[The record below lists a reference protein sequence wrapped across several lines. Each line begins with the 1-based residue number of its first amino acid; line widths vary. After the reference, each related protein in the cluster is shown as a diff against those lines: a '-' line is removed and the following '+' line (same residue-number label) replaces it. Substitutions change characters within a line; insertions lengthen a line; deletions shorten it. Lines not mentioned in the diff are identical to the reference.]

1 MHMYDGLRRCL
12 RCLRHT
18 VQRGLQPLPVQRAH
32 PARDASVPTALPMV
46 LVMAR
51 ASDMNRSM
59 PSSSTIPATGILPS
73 EASVAASVMNP
84 DPVTP
89 ADPFDVSSS
98 TPSTANWSVS
108 VNGVLVACATKI
120 AAMV

>member
-1 MHMYDGLRRCL
+1 M
-12 RCLRHT
+12 
-18 VQRGLQPLPVQRAH
+18 
-32 PARDASVPTALPMV
+32 ASVPTALPMV

-51 ASDMNRSM
+51 ASDMKRSI

-98 TPSTANWSVS
+98 TPSTTSWSVS